1 MSEQGGTWV
10 REVGTRH
17 WKRASAEEAQRMV
30 KEFTISG
37 VLMERQTVPLLLTI
51 LLSKLVTIL

>member
-1 MSEQGGTWV
+1 
-10 REVGTRH
+10 
-17 WKRASAEEAQRMV
+17 MV